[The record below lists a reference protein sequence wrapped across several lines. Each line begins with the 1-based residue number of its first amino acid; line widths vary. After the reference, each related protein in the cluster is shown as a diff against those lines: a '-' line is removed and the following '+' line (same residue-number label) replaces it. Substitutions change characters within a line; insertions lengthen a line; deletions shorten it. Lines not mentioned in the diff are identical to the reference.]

1 MKRKVMFLATTAL
14 LGLQLTLAGCCG
26 FHHRHHGDGGK
37 PCCCKC
43 AADCPK
49 MQAAPEQATPA
60 K

>member
-1 MKRKVMFLATTAL
+1 MKRKAIGLATIVL
-14 LGLQLTLAGCCG
+14 LGLQLTLAGCG
-26 FHHRHHGDGGK
+26 FHHRHHADGGK

-49 MQAAPEQATPA
+49 MQVPQE

>member
-1 MKRKVMFLATTAL
+1 MFLATTAL

-26 FHHRHHGDGGK
+26 FHHRHHGNGK
-37 PCCCKC
+37 QCCGKC

-49 MQAAPEQATPA
+49 MQAAPEPAAPA